1 MGIINFHKWMQQYY
15 GSAFQKKWLES
26 YDHVYI
32 DINFALH
39 HCSYGAK
46 TIDDIYKRLYGFID
60 SILYTTNPKISLTIA
75 ADGSAPLAK
84 LLLQRKRRLTKSR
97 SDTET
102 KVSSVIFTPG
112 TEFMNTL
119 EEKISNYIVFIKHVY
134 NINVIFEINN
144 HDEAEL
150 KLKRAIMTNNKKW
163 PDDSHVIVTNDA
175 DVTVMLMTLDD
186 VSRIYVFEKGFQN
199 SEIISIGKLLLE
211 HIKKVGCSM
220 HPNLDFSALTIM
232 MGNDYL
238 PKINYVTFE
247 KIWDVYKKNL
257 TFDKNGFFL
266 DTNLTINPKFFN
278 KLLLGIIERTNYH
291 YVKKVNL
298 DNLTSPLY
306 DNYMDGFTWCLS
318 TYVTGICTRYN
329 YMYEFQDSPHPFG
342 LLYNIKRNPHIMIT
356 SVETSLHINKTLY
369 SILVLPYKCRKLID
383 IKYKKFL
390 KKASILYEEEQ
401 CKICSDYHE
410 KMGEL
415 NIKVHDEKE
424 NITEIKTE
432 LTKTQT
438 RMMHHRKSHN
448 DLTLDDIELI
458 IKKFTKFTK
467 KLNK

>member
-1 MGIINFHKWMQQYY
+1 MGILNFHKWMHQHYP
-15 GSAFQKKWLES
+15 SAFQKKWLES

-46 TIDDIYKRLYGFID
+46 TMDDIYKRLYAFID
-60 SILYTTNPKISLTIA
+60 SVLYTTNPKVSITIA

-102 KVSSVIFTPG
+102 KVSSIIFTPG

-119 EEKISNYIVFIKHVY
+119 EEKISNYVVFIKHVH

-150 KLKRAIMTNNKKW
+150 KLKRAIMSNNKKW

-175 DVTVMLMTLDD
+175 DVTIMLMTLID
-186 VSRIYVFEKGFQN
+186 VSRVYVFEKGFQN

-211 HIKKVGCSM
+211 HIKNVGCSM

-238 PKINYVTFE
+238 PKINYFTFD
-247 KIWDVYKKNL
+247 KLWDTYKYIL
-257 TFDKNGFFL
+257 TFDKIGFFL
-266 DTNLTINPKFFN
+266 DDNLTINPNFFN
-278 KLLLGIIERTNYH
+278 KLLLGIIKQTNHH
-291 YVKKVNL
+291 YIKKVNL
-298 DNLTSPLY
+298 DNLGSQLY
-306 DNYMDGFTWCLS
+306 NNYMDGFTWCLS

-329 YMYEFQDSPHPFG
+329 YMYGFQDAPHPFG
-342 LLYNIKRNPHIMIT
+342 LLYNIKKDPHIMIT
-356 SVETSLHINKTLY
+356 SMETSSHVNKTLY

-383 IKYKKFL
+383 AKYKKFL
-390 KKASILYEEEQ
+390 KKTTILYEEEQ
-401 CKICSDYHE
+401 CKLCSEYHE
-410 KMGEL
+410 KMGVL
-415 NIKVHDEKE
+415 NKKVQDKKE
-424 NITEIKTE
+424 NTIEIKNE
-432 LTKTQT
+432 LTKAQS
-438 RMMHHRKSHN
+438 RMMHHKKTHG
-448 DLTLDDIELI
+448 DLTLDDIEQI